1 MPGADLIG
9 PTQCDPSMFFLQT
22 LLIPPNRFRPPV
34 HLGDSQFE
42 HPLNVH
48 FKNIMQENEA
58 ILNLLQ
64 TQQGETEDEAM
75 LDSAVLNKRWNAM
88 QGHINV
94 MIDSTKAER
103 APAAG
108 VKGVRQDLERKEGL
122 MRMNMMGKRVNFA
135 CRSVISPD
143 PFMNTDQV
151 GIPEVFAK
159 KLSWPEP
166 VNQYNARRLRAAV
179 LNGPDVWPGANYII
193 DERGNKIDLTK
204 KNANFRMS
212 LAKQLEKKDA
222 KGQNWKIGRH
232 LHDGDFVLVNR
243 QPTLHKVSL
252 MAHKVRVN
260 KGQRVIRFHYANCKS
275 YNADFDG
282 DEINVHFP
290 QDQLG
295 RAEAA
300 VIVQNDHQYLVP
312 TDGSPV
318 RGLIQDHIVAA
329 VQICQ
334 LDRLFT
340 RREYTE
346 LVFLSLA
353 NLQATLRPGCL
364 RLWPTTPAA
373 VRPALPDA
381 GSHR

>member
-1 MPGADLIG
+1 
-9 PTQCDPSMFFLQT
+9 
-22 LLIPPNRFRPPV
+22 
-34 HLGDSQFE
+34 
-42 HPLNVH
+42 
-48 FKNIMQENEA
+48 
-58 ILNLLQ
+58 
-64 TQQGETEDEAM
+64 
-75 LDSAVLNKRWNAM
+75 
-88 QGHINV
+88 
-94 MIDSTKAER
+94 
-103 APAAG
+103 
-108 VKGVRQDLERKEGL
+108 
-122 MRMNMMGKRVNFA
+122 GKRVNFA

-179 LNGPDVWPGANYII
+179 INGPNAWPGANYVV
-193 DERGNKIDLTK
+193 DERGNKIDL
-204 KNANFRMS
+204 S
-212 LAKQLEKKDA
+212 KKDA
-222 KGQNWKIGRH
+222 TFRTALAKRLEQRDVRGVNWKVGRH
-232 LHDGDFVLVNR
+232 LIDGDFVLVNR

-300 VIVQNDHQYLVP
+300 VIVQNDHHYLVP

-329 VQICQ
+329 VQLCQ
-334 LDRLFT
+334 LDRLLT
-340 RREYTE
+340 RSEYME

-353 NLQATLRPGCL
+353 NL
-364 RLWPTTPAA
+364 
-373 VRPALPDA
+373 
-381 GSHR
+381 